1 MTNTIKRQAKTH
13 YLTEFPSI
21 FKPIKRGAREKAV
34 EINYEYKNGSK
45 IQVWMFKQLDIA
57 DQDLFLAIVSLV
69 AEYSRGILGQE
80 DTQNLVTKNLR
91 EKLKLKNNLFEL
103 PILKLETTIFK
114 LLETMGRND
123 GKMNYKWCLE
133 ALERLSRC
141 GIGYNTDKYI
151 GNSNLISF
159 EVDKNTK
166 VIYIALN
173 PVSASVFLSNDKYVI
188 HNLKERYM
196 LKLDASKALLSY
208 LNRLIGIGQKKP
220 LYLDTLINGVY
231 GETTPD
237 EKKNRKRTIL
247 KAIEELKTHNE
258 YIFEEGLNNSF
269 IIKRNKIL
277 SQGVLNV

>member
-34 EINYEYKNGSK
+34 EINYEYQNGSK

-57 DQDLFLAIVSLV
+57 DQDLFLAIVSLI
-69 AEYSRGILGQE
+69 AEYSKGRIGQE

-91 EKLKLKNNLFEL
+91 DKLELKDNLFNL
-103 PILKLETTIFK
+103 PILKLETTIYK
-114 LLETMGRND
+114 LLETIQRPDN
-123 GKMNYKWCLE
+123 KQSYKWCLE

-166 VIYIALN
+166 EVYIALN

-208 LNRLIGIGQKKP
+208 LNRMIGIGQKKP

-231 GETTPD
+231 GKTTPD
-237 EKKNRKRTIL
+237 ERKNRKRTIL
-247 KAIEELKTHNE
+247 KAIEELKAHNE

-269 IIKRNKIL
+269 FIKRNKLI
-277 SQGVLNV
+277 QGVLNV